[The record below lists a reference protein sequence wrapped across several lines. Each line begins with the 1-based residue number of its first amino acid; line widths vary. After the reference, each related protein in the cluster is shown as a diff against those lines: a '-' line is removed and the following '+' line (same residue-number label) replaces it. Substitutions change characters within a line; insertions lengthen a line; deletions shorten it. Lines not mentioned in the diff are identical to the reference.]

1 MGDIFFESN
10 NLRALAG
17 ILPLPGEMSHLGLAN
32 RFLLPLEH
40 PWTAVGGSVASVG
53 LFHDEQLRL
62 VGRLAWRLLRLLLA
76 L

>member
-1 MGDIFFESN
+1 
-10 NLRALAG
+10 
-17 ILPLPGEMSHLGLAN
+17 MSHPGLAN

>member
-1 MGDIFFESN
+1 
-10 NLRALAG
+10 
-17 ILPLPGEMSHLGLAN
+17 MSYLGLAN
-32 RFLLPLEH
+32 RLLLPLEH

-53 LFHDEQLRL
+53 LFHDGHLWL

>member
-1 MGDIFFESN
+1 
-10 NLRALAG
+10 
-17 ILPLPGEMSHLGLAN
+17 MSYLGLAN

-40 PWTAVGGSVASVG
+40 PWSAVGGSVVSAG
-53 LFHDEQLRL
+53 LLNDEQLRL